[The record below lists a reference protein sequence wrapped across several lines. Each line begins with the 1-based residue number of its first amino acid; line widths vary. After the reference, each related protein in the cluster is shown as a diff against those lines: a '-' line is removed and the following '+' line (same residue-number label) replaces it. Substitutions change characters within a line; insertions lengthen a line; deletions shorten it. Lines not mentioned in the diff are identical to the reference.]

1 MTAGHWPVCWTPWL
15 LAVLAWP
22 TAGWVLFEGQRTV
35 RADWASATAR
45 QHVVRW
51 VSGEVAP
58 ADTNEWEE
66 ARSAIQHSLNL
77 VPDSPEMQERMGD
90 VYSVAGQVNWA
101 NEKLRT
107 EYFKRAAVHY
117 ESAVALRPS
126 ESGTWA
132 MLASARQ
139 AMGASPT
146 RVQHAWAQARKL
158 GPFESHVQP
167 MLMQVALADWNNASP
182 VMQNWAKTLFDRADP
197 VMQAEINALAGRYGL
212 VFKPDALPT
221 AQ

>member
-1 MTAGHWPVCWTPWL
+1 MTAGHWPVRWTPWL
-15 LAVLAWP
+15 LAALAWP
-22 TAGWVLFEGQRTV
+22 MAGWVFFEGQRTA
-35 RADWASATAR
+35 RADWASAAAR

-51 VSGEVAP
+51 VSGAAAP
-58 ADTNEWEE
+58 SDTDEWEA

-90 VYSVAGQVNWA
+90 VYSVAGQVSWA
-101 NEKLRT
+101 NDRLRND
-107 EYFKRAAVHY
+107 YFKRAAAHY

-132 MLASARQ
+132 MLAAARQ
-139 AMGASPT
+139 AMRASPAS
-146 RVQHAWAQARKL
+146 VQQAWAQARKL
-158 GPFESHVQP
+158 GPFEGHVQP
-167 MLMQVALADWNNASP
+167 MLMQVALADWDNASP
-182 VMQNWAKTLFDRADP
+182 VMQNWAKALFDRGGP

-212 VFKPDALPT
+212 VFKPDVSPT